1 MTLGLGSSIIN
12 TGINYI
18 TSIGL
23 KALLMNPT
31 FNQLQNL
38 NLSIQ
43 CFTHQVPLT
52 TLIELRN
59 DTITLFITKFL
70 LILSYM
76 NHYTPFHSLKVKTG
90 PY

>member
-38 NLSIQ
+38 NLSIYN
-43 CFTHQVPLT
+43 
-52 TLIELRN
+52 I
-59 DTITLFITKFL
+59 
-70 LILSYM
+70 
-76 NHYTPFHSLKVKTG
+76 HYRPK
-90 PY
+90 